1 MYSFRHGN
9 TLCTFGCNPNA
20 RPGWHPTRC
29 SALKRLP
36 PRAHRVRPLRLH
48 TTVVWFPPSL
58 QPSRTHLNKNGK
70 RSDSDHAA
78 IHGGAEDRL
87 SDRRTPTATH
97 CCPESDPR
105 GCAGGQH
112 HRRDGVAP
120 NIADR
125 ADSIWPVFGIK
136 GATGEDATAPKSAE
150 AGDNTV
156 RPPLP
161 RTGVEPRGT
170 LSVQPHRR
178 EQLIPSGPPERRL
191 GSWRVAPSS
200 RH

>member
-70 RSDSDHAA
+70 RSDSDQAA

-105 GCAGGQH
+105 GCARGQH
-112 HRRDGVAP
+112 HSRDGVAP
-120 NIADR
+120 NIADH
-125 ADSIWPVFGIK
+125 AGSIWPLVRLK
-136 GATGEDATAPKSAE
+136 GATGEHATPPKPA
-150 AGDNTV
+150 
-156 RPPLP
+156 
-161 RTGVEPRGT
+161 
-170 LSVQPHRR
+170 
-178 EQLIPSGPPERRL
+178 ERR
-191 GSWRVAPSS
+191 RVSGLREGMSRPAVRRSRRPINITSCGHWLRLQITAQLPSIENG
-200 RH
+200 